1 MSKKDFIS
9 EINKNVKPTKKE
21 TDEEKENEYKND
33 SDNENQKTTGVVKEV
48 ATSNTNQPK
57 NLDDL
62 FADDEQTTTKKAK
75 KTKKNPTAKNQ
86 KEKENKLN
94 FYNSKNTQNLQNFD
108 KEVKKKQMTKDK
120 KYDVSKL
127 NAYTKDND
135 KIKEKKNYLEKNVE
149 NSYKE
154 YENVEKPQFIGLKVD
169 KDKDNFVELN
179 KNEDVKFFLI
189 FFLIYL
195 QLLLH
200 NMQERAYELKT
211 EYNEGKAKENK
222 KNKKYYK
229 Q

>member
-21 TDEEKENEYKND
+21 TDEQNENEYKND
-33 SDNENQKTTGVVKEV
+33 SDNENQKSTGVVKEI
-48 ATSNTNQPK
+48 ATSNANQPK

-120 KYDVSKL
+120 KYDISKL
-127 NAYTKDND
+127 SAHTKDND
-135 KIKEKKNYLEKNVE
+135 KIKATKNYLEKNIE

-195 QLLLH
+195 
-200 NMQERAYELKT
+200 
-211 EYNEGKAKENK
+211 
-222 KNKKYYK
+222 
-229 Q
+229 